1 MNLPIRKPFQA
12 IYPWFIWALI
22 GCTVQDERYVQVAT
36 LDVDIDRLAATIPMH
51 PLVRPPLSEDLSEIE
66 ACMLTVLR
74 TTPDVEDARLGT
86 ISDNPGGEYPPLEF
100 RYEGHLIRF
109 GVSKLRV
116 EDRDVYTFA
125 TDLPG
130 LGPPPW
136 TWWATRIAEN
146 LGWRC
151 GAEVVVFF

>member
-1 MNLPIRKPFQA
+1 M
-12 IYPWFIWALI
+12 
-22 GCTVQDERYVQVAT
+22 
-36 LDVDIDRLAATIPMH
+36 DIEGLAATIPIH
-51 PLVRPPLSEDLSEIE
+51 PLVRPPLSGNLSQIQ
-66 ACMLTVLR
+66 ACMITVLG
-74 TTPDVEDARLGT
+74 TTPDVEGAQLGN
-86 ISDNPGGEYPPLEF
+86 ISADTGEYPPLEF

-116 EDRDVYTFA
+116 DNRDVYAFA